1 MLVIEAKLYGN
12 KPQYTKLDEMIRTAS
27 FVRNSCIRYWMDNE
41 KVGQYDLSRLCK
53 ELASEFEWAKKLNSM
68 ARQASA
74 ERAWASIKRFYDTCS
89 ERSRTD
95 CKNPSVKKKGFP
107 KFKKGR
113 SVEYKTSGW
122 ELSKDRTAI
131 NFRDGFKAGWFKMRG
146 GFDLNFYQLNQ
157 IKRVRVIRRA
167 DGYYVQF
174 CIDQERFENIE
185 PSGNSIGLD
194 VGLTHFYTDSNG
206 QKIDNPRHLRKSEKQ
221 LKRLQR
227 QVSKK
232 KKDSNSRQKAIK
244 KLDRKHLKVSR
255 QRKDWLVKLAR
266 CVVQSNDLVAYEKL
280 SVKNM
285 VKNHPPAFG
294 TPLTKGGRGDDASW
308 RTFFDWLEYYGK
320 VMGKIVYGVN
330 PQYTS
335 QECLNCKA
343 IVKKTL
349 SQRTHICECGC
360 VMARDEVEAINI
372 LAKALRELS
381 RGGQSQ
387 TSSLELLNANG
398 HINLCQRCT
407 ERQSKC

>member
-12 KPQYTKLDEMIRTAS
+12 LLQSQKLDEMIRTAS
-27 FVRNSCIRYWMDNE
+27 FVRNSCLRYWIDNQG
-41 KVGQYDLSRLCK
+41 VGQYDLSRLCQR
-53 ELASEFEWAKKLNSM
+53 LASEFEWAKKLNSM

-74 ERAWASIKRFYDTCS
+74 ERAWASIKRFYDNC
-89 ERSRTD
+89 R
-95 CKNPSVKKKGFP
+95 NPSIQKKGYP

-122 ELSKDRTAI
+122 QLSQDRTAI
-131 NFRDGFKAGWFKMRG
+131 NFRDGFQAGWFKIRG

-167 DGYYVQF
+167 DGYFVQF
-174 CIDQERFENIE
+174 CLAQERHENVK
-185 PSGNSIGLD
+185 PSGNAIGLD
-194 VGLTHFYTDSNG
+194 VGLSHFYTDSNG
-206 QKIDNPRHLRKSEKQ
+206 NKVDNPRHLRKSEKQ

-232 KKDSNSRQKAIK
+232 KKGSNSRQKAIK
-244 KLDRKHLKVSR
+244 KLGRKHLKVSR
-255 QRKDWLVKLAR
+255 QRQDWLVKLAR
-266 CVVQSNDLVAYEKL
+266 CVVSSNDVVAYEKL
-280 SVKNM
+280 TVKNM
-285 VKNHPPAFG
+285 VKNHCLA
-294 TPLTKGGRGDDASW
+294 KSINDASW

-335 QECLNCKA
+335 QECPNCKV

-360 VMARDEVEAINI
+360 VMDRDEAGAINI
-372 LAKALRELS
+372 LGKALKELS

-387 TSSLELLNANG
+387 TSSLELVNANG
-398 HINLCQRCT
+398 HINLCQWS
-407 ERQSKC
+407 ESSSDKLGG

>member
-12 KPQYTKLDEMIRTAS
+12 QFQYQKIDQMIRTAS
-27 FVRNSCIRYWMDNE
+27 FVRNSCLRYWMDN
-41 KVGQYDLSRLCK
+41 KGVGQYDLSRLCK

-74 ERAWASIKRFYDTCS
+74 ERAWASIKRFYDN
-89 ERSRTD
+89 
-95 CKNPSVKKKGFP
+95 CKNPSIKKKGFP

-122 ELSKDRTAI
+122 ELSQDRTAI

-146 GFDLNFYQLNQ
+146 GFDLNFYVLNQ

-174 CIDQERFENIE
+174 CIDQERFEDIK
-185 PSGNSIGLD
+185 PSGNAIGLD
-194 VGLTHFYTDSNG
+194 VGLSHFYTDSNG
-206 QKIDNPRHLRKSEKQ
+206 NKIDNPRHLRKAEKQ

-232 KKDSNSRQKAIK
+232 KKGSNSRKKAIK
-244 KLDRKHLKVSR
+244 KLGRKHLKVSR

-266 CVVQSNDLVAYEKL
+266 CVVSSNDVVAYENL
-280 SVKNM
+280 TVKNM
-285 VKNHPPAFG
+285 VKNHCLA
-294 TPLTKGGRGDDASW
+294 KSINDASW

-335 QECLNCKA
+335 QECPNCKA

-360 VMARDEVEAINI
+360 VMDRDEAGAINI

-398 HINLCQRCT
+398 HINLCQLS
-407 ERQSKC
+407 ESLADKLGG

>member
-12 KPQYTKLDEMIRTAS
+12 YLQSQKLDEMIRTAS
-27 FVRNSCIRYWMDNE
+27 FVRNSCLRYWMDND

-53 ELASEFEWAKKLNSM
+53 ELASEFEWANKLNSM

-74 ERAWASIKRFYDTCS
+74 ERAWASIKRFYDN
-89 ERSRTD
+89 
-95 CKNPSVKKKGFP
+95 CKNPSLKKKGYP

-122 ELSKDRTAI
+122 QLSKDRTAI

-167 DGYYVQF
+167 DGYYCQF
-174 CIDQERFENIE
+174 CLAQERFEDIK
-185 PSGNSIGLD
+185 PAGKAIGLD
-194 VGLTHFYTDSNG
+194 VGLSSFYTDSNG
-206 QKIDNPRHLRKSEKQ
+206 NKVDNPRHLRKSEKQ
-221 LKRLQR
+221 LKRLHR

-232 KKDSNSRQKAIK
+232 KKGSNSRDKAIN
-244 KLDRKHLKVSR
+244 KLGRKHLKVSR

-266 CVVQSNDLVAYEKL
+266 CVVSSNDVVAYEKL
-280 SVKNM
+280 TVKNL
-285 VKNHPPAFG
+285 VKNHCLA
-294 TPLTKGGRGDDASW
+294 KSINDASW
-308 RTFFDWLEYYGK
+308 RMFFDWLEYYGK

-335 QECLNCKA
+335 QECPNCQA
-343 IVKKTL
+343 VVKKTL

-360 VMARDEVEAINI
+360 VLDRDEAAAINI

-387 TSSLELLNANG
+387 TSSLELVKANG
-398 HINLCQRCT
+398 HINLCQLS
-407 ERQSKC
+407 ESLADKLSG

>member
-1 MLVIEAKLYGN
+1 
-12 KPQYTKLDEMIRTAS
+12 
-27 FVRNSCIRYWMDNE
+27 MDNV

-74 ERAWASIKRFYDTCS
+74 ERAWASIKRFYDNCL
-89 ERSRTD
+89 
-95 CKNPSVKKKGFP
+95 NPSVKKKGYP

-122 ELSKDRTAI
+122 KLSQDRTAI
-131 NFRDGFKAGWFKMRG
+131 NFRDGFKAGWLKMRG
-146 GFDLNFYQLNQ
+146 GFDLNYYQIKQ

-167 DGYYVQF
+167 DGYYCQF
-174 CIDQERFENIE
+174 CLEQQRVENIK
-185 PSGNSIGLD
+185 PSGSAIGLD
-194 VGLTHFYTDSNG
+194 VGLSSFYTDSNG
-206 QKIDNPRHLRKSEKQ
+206 CKVDNPRHLRRSEKR

-232 KKDSNSRQKAIK
+232 KKGSNSRKKAVN
-244 KLDRKHLKVSR
+244 KLGRMHLKVSR

-266 CVVQSNDLVAYEKL
+266 CVVSSNDVVAYEKL
-280 SVKNM
+280 SVRNM
-285 VKNHPPAFG
+285 VKNHCLAYSIS
-294 TPLTKGGRGDDASW
+294 DASW
-308 RTFFDWLEYYGK
+308 RIFFDWLEYYGK

-335 QECLNCKA
+335 QECPSCQA

-360 VMARDEVEAINI
+360 VIDRDEAAAINI

-387 TSSLELLNANG
+387 TSSLELVNANG
-398 HINLCQRCT
+398 HINLCQLS
-407 ERQSKC
+407 ESLADKLSG